1 MNIDYEL
8 YRIFYIVA
16 KNGNITRASK
26 ELLISEPAVSK
37 SIKNLEGYL
46 GAPLFTRT
54 KKGVNLTT
62 EGITLYEYI
71 SKGIE
76 YFKSGEA
83 KFNELINLESGTI
96 RIGINTTLTKEFLM
110 PYLETFHKLYPNIN
124 IEIRTN
130 LTSELKS
137 MLKDGLIDMHILNL
151 TNEETKNDF
160 NIIKCK
166 TITDCFVSNKPIKE
180 KISIKELNNYPLILQ
195 DKNSNTRK
203 FLDDFANK
211 YEITLKPKIEIGSY
225 YLVSEFSRIG
235 LGIGYVTKDYIKN
248 NLDNKELFIVPIK
261 EKIPSREIGILLNK
275 NTTPNFST
283 KELIKIIT
291 QKLLIN

>member
-235 LGIGYVTKDYIKN
+235 LGIGYVTKNYIKN

-261 EKIPSREIGILLNK
+261 EIIPSREIGILLNK

-291 QKLLIN
+291 QNGTK

>member
-16 KNGNITRASK
+16 KNGNITRSSK

-166 TITDCFVSNKPIKE
+166 TITDCFVSNKPVKE

-248 NLDNKELFIVPIK
+248 NLDKKELFIVPIK

-291 QKLLIN
+291 QNGTK

>member
-96 RIGINTTLTKEFLM
+96 RIGINTTLTKEFLI

-261 EKIPSREIGILLNK
+261 EEIPSREIGILLNK

-291 QKLLIN
+291 QNTTN

>member
-1 MNIDYEL
+1 MNTDYEL

-235 LGIGYVTKDYIKN
+235 LGIGYVTKNYIKN

-291 QKLLIN
+291 QNTTN

>member
-16 KNGNITRASK
+16 KNGNITRSSK

-76 YFKSGEA
+76 YFKSSEA

-235 LGIGYVTKDYIKN
+235 LGIGYVTKNYIKN

-291 QKLLIN
+291 QNTTN

>member
-275 NTTPNFST
+275 NNTPNFST

-291 QKLLIN
+291 QNTTN

>member
-62 EGITLYEYI
+62 EGVTLYEYI

-110 PYLETFHKLYPNIN
+110 PYLKTFHKLYPNIN

-235 LGIGYVTKDYIKN
+235 LGIGYVTKNYIKN

-291 QKLLIN
+291 QNTTN

>member
-137 MLKDGLIDMHILNL
+137 MIKDGLIDMHILNL

-261 EKIPSREIGILLNK
+261 EEIPSREIGILLNK

-291 QKLLIN
+291 QNTTN

>member
-195 DKNSNTRK
+195 DKNSSTRK

-235 LGIGYVTKDYIKN
+235 LGIGYVTKNYIKN

-291 QKLLIN
+291 QNTTN

>member
-8 YRIFYIVA
+8 YRIFHIVA

-291 QKLLIN
+291 QNTTN

>member
-46 GAPLFTRT
+46 GAPIFTRT

-291 QKLLIN
+291 QNTTN

>member
-225 YLVSEFSRIG
+225 YLVSEFSRVG
-235 LGIGYVTKDYIKN
+235 LGIGYVTKNYIKN
-248 NLDNKELFIVPIK
+248 NLDKKELFIVPIK

-291 QKLLIN
+291 QNTTN

>member
-180 KISIKELNNYPLILQ
+180 KISIKDLNNYPLILQ

-203 FLDDFANK
+203 FLDDFTNK

-235 LGIGYVTKDYIKN
+235 LGIGYVTKNYIKN

-291 QKLLIN
+291 QNTTN

>member
-137 MLKDGLIDMHILNL
+137 MLKEGLIDMHILNL

-235 LGIGYVTKDYIKN
+235 LGIGYVTKNYIKN

-291 QKLLIN
+291 QNTTN

>member
-124 IEIRTN
+124 IEIRIN

-180 KISIKELNNYPLILQ
+180 KISIKDLNNYPLILQ

-203 FLDDFANK
+203 FLDDFTNK

-235 LGIGYVTKDYIKN
+235 LGIGYVTKNYIKN

-291 QKLLIN
+291 QNTTN

>member
-62 EGITLYEYI
+62 EGSTLYEYI

-235 LGIGYVTKDYIKN
+235 LGIGYVTKNYIKN

-291 QKLLIN
+291 QNTTN

>member
-96 RIGINTTLTKEFLM
+96 RIGINTTLTKEFLI

-235 LGIGYVTKDYIKN
+235 LGIGYVTKNYIKN

-291 QKLLIN
+291 QNGTK

>member
-16 KNGNITRASK
+16 KNGNITRSSK

-46 GAPLFTRT
+46 GTPLFTRT

-235 LGIGYVTKDYIKN
+235 LGIGYVTKNYIKN

-291 QKLLIN
+291 QNTTN

>member
-62 EGITLYEYI
+62 EGVTLYEYI

-235 LGIGYVTKDYIKN
+235 LGIGYVTKNYIKN

-291 QKLLIN
+291 QNGTK

>member
-16 KNGNITRASK
+16 KNGNITRSSK

-203 FLDDFANK
+203 FLDDFAIK

-235 LGIGYVTKDYIKN
+235 LGIGYVTKNYIKN

-291 QKLLIN
+291 QNTTN

>member
-83 KFNELINLESGTI
+83 KFNELINLESGT
-96 RIGINTTLTKEFLM
+96 IGINTTLTKEFLM

-211 YEITLKPKIEIGSY
+211 YEITLKPKIEIG
-225 YLVSEFSRIG
+225 
-235 LGIGYVTKDYIKN
+235 IGYVTKNYIKN
-248 NLDNKELFIVPIK
+248 NLDKKELFIVPIK

-291 QKLLIN
+291 QNTTN

>member
-62 EGITLYEYI
+62 EGVTLYEYI

-180 KISIKELNNYPLILQ
+180 KISIKKLNNYPLILQ

-235 LGIGYVTKDYIKN
+235 LGIGYVTKNYIKN

-291 QKLLIN
+291 QNTTN

>member
-16 KNGNITRASK
+16 KNGNITRSSK

-261 EKIPSREIGILLNK
+261 EKIPSRDIGILLNK

-291 QKLLIN
+291 QNGTK

>member
-54 KKGVNLTT
+54 KKEVNLTT

-235 LGIGYVTKDYIKN
+235 LGIGYVTKNYIKN

-291 QKLLIN
+291 QNTTN

>member
-137 MLKDGLIDMHILNL
+137 MLKDGLINMHILNL

-235 LGIGYVTKDYIKN
+235 LEIGYVTKNYIKN

-291 QKLLIN
+291 QNGTK

>member
-16 KNGNITRASK
+16 KNGNITRSSK

-235 LGIGYVTKDYIKN
+235 LGIGYVTKNYIKN

-261 EKIPSREIGILLNK
+261 EKIPSREIDILLNK

-291 QKLLIN
+291 QNTTN

>member
-160 NIIKCK
+160 NILKCK

-180 KISIKELNNYPLILQ
+180 KISIKDLNNYPLILQ

-235 LGIGYVTKDYIKN
+235 LGIGYVTKNYIKN

-291 QKLLIN
+291 QNTTN

>member
-235 LGIGYVTKDYIKN
+235 LGIGYVTKNYIKN
-248 NLDNKELFIVPIK
+248 NLDKKELFIVPIK

-291 QKLLIN
+291 QNGTK

>member
-16 KNGNITRASK
+16 KNGNITRSSK

-110 PYLETFHKLYPNIN
+110 PYLETFNKLYPNIN

-235 LGIGYVTKDYIKN
+235 LGIGYVTKNYIKN

-291 QKLLIN
+291 QNTTN

>member
-261 EKIPSREIGILLNK
+261 ERIPSREIGILLNK

-291 QKLLIN
+291 QNTTN

>member
-235 LGIGYVTKDYIKN
+235 LGIGYVTKNYIKN

-283 KELIKIIT
+283 K
-291 QKLLIN
+291 

>member
-110 PYLETFHKLYPNIN
+110 PYLETFNKLYPNIN

-235 LGIGYVTKDYIKN
+235 LGIGYVTKNYIKN
-248 NLDNKELFIVPIK
+248 NLDKKELFIVPIK

-291 QKLLIN
+291 QNTTN

>member
-235 LGIGYVTKDYIKN
+235 LGIGYITKNYIKN

-291 QKLLIN
+291 QNTTN

>member
-62 EGITLYEYI
+62 EGVTLYEYI

-137 MLKDGLIDMHILNL
+137 MLKDSLIDMHILNL

-235 LGIGYVTKDYIKN
+235 LGIGYVTKNYIKN

-291 QKLLIN
+291 QNTTN

>member
-16 KNGNITRASK
+16 KNGNITRSSK

-37 SIKNLEGYL
+37 SIKNLEGFL

-291 QKLLIN
+291 QNGTK

>member
-16 KNGNITRASK
+16 KNGNITRSSK

-96 RIGINTTLTKEFLM
+96 KIGINTTLTKEFLM

-235 LGIGYVTKDYIKN
+235 LGIGYVTKNYIKN

-291 QKLLIN
+291 QNTTN

>member
-46 GAPLFTRT
+46 GTPLFTRT

-225 YLVSEFSRIG
+225 YLVSEFSHIG
-235 LGIGYVTKDYIKN
+235 LGIGYVTKNYIKN

-291 QKLLIN
+291 QNKK

>member
-16 KNGNITRASK
+16 KNGNITRSSK

-225 YLVSEFSRIG
+225 YLVSEFSRVG
-235 LGIGYVTKDYIKN
+235 LGIGYVTKNYIKN
-248 NLDNKELFIVPIK
+248 NLDKKELFIVPIK

-291 QKLLIN
+291 QNTTN